1 MKKILIA
8 NRGEIAIRI
17 ARTCNDLGIR
27 TVGIYSEDDSKSLH
41 LSKVDEAYKID
52 GKGAAAYLNINEI
65 IAVAKEAKVDAIH
78 PGYGFLSENVKLASS
93 AKRSNIKFIGPNEK
107 ALKVFGDKTS
117 AKALASDLSVPVI
130 L

>member
-52 GKGAAAYLNINEI
+52 GKGAAAYLNIKEI

-93 AKRSNIKFIGPNEK
+93 AKRSNIKFIGPN
-107 ALKVFGDKTS
+107 D
-117 AKALASDLSVPVI
+117 
-130 L
+130 